1 LAEGVPESH
10 TGRVIGTTETELLP
24 LCGESL
30 FAVGARFARYRRL
43 RDGAVLYVG
52 ERPGVGWHAHGTTA
66 RRLLCLERGIPVR
79 IVLRKPRW
87 RHAATG
93 VTCHSRPPDDLPG
106 ARSCSLVVVL
116 LLWSW
121 LSSEV
126 GLWRQRAVLR
136 SLESAVSLRTL
147 QRWMRRALRLARET
161 QQTFRAAVLQRNT
174 ELRPGESLLPRGR
187 GPPNATFRRWG
198 EPGAAS
204 TLYQGLSIAVS
215 GAIRLV
221 VPLACLLAE
230 AHGRWTAAE
239 DRFVL

>member
-1 LAEGVPESH
+1 M
-10 TGRVIGTTETELLP
+10 TGTTEAELLP
-24 LCGESL
+24 LCGDSL
-30 FAVGARFARYRRL
+30 FGIGARVARYRRL
-43 RDGAVLYVG
+43 RDGAVLYLG
-52 ERPGVGWHAHGTTA
+52 ERPGEGWHAHGATA
-66 RRLLCLERGIPVR
+66 RQLLCLERGIPVR

-93 VTCHSRPPDDLPG
+93 LTCHSRPPDDLAG
-106 ARSCSLVVVL
+106 ARAGSLVVVL

-121 LSSEV
+121 VSSEV
-126 GLWRQRAVLR
+126 GLWRQGAVLR

-147 QRWMRRALRLARET
+147 QRWMRRALRFAREI
-161 QQTFRAAVLQRNT
+161 QQALRAAVLHRET

-187 GPPNATFRRWG
+187 GPPDAAFRRWR

-204 TLYQGLSIAVS
+204 TLYQGLAIVVS